1 MLESRVHD
9 AARSILRLV
18 KLPITGLCATP
29 ARSISGSLGH
39 VAGVEPHLP
48 GFLA

>member
-1 MLESRVHD
+1 MLENRVHD

-18 KLPITGLCATP
+18 KLQVTGLCATLVL
-29 ARSISGSLGH
+29 RISGSLGH
-39 VAGVEPHLP
+39 VAGVEPYLP